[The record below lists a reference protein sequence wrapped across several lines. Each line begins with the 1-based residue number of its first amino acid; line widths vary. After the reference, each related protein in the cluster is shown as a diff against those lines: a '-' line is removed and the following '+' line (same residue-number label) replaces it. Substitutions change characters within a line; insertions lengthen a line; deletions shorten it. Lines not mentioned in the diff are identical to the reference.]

1 MVKFIARHIVKF
13 ILLMVAVSIV
23 AFVLVAVSP
32 VDPVQ
37 ANSGQAALPP

>member
-1 MVKFIARHIVKF
+1 M
-13 ILLMVAVSIV
+13 LMVAVSIV

-37 ANSGQAALPP
+37 ANIGPGRRSSP